1 MQKSIFKKYL
11 ALTMVTVALGFLMLG
26 AALVTFFSQY
36 IKEEKLE
43 LLSHNAKSVSSLIT
57 KSGENTYAEGA
68 ILSMVIGAFSN
79 NIDADIQVIGN
90 DGTIY
95 FGSYPSSKRVP
106 NESGESIS
114 LDAWKKIED
123 GLKNQD
129 IYEETGTMEGFYK
142 NNMLTVSVPINVS
155 DADGNNTLVGVVS
168 ASVKLS
174 PVGTMQIE
182 VINIFFLA
190 ALPTF
195 IITFFLVALFS
206 YNMVRPLKTMGA
218 AVKRFG
224 GGDFSVRVPVN
235 SSDEIG
241 ELATAFNEMANSL
254 SNSEGMHRSF
264 IANVSHELKT
274 PMTTIAGFI
283 DGILD
288 GTIPEN
294 QQKKY
299 LKIVSDE
306 VKRLSRLVRSMLELS
321 RIDSGEMK
329 IRPTNFDIS
338 KTVFSTLLT
347 FEQKIDD
354 RNIEIRGLDAVSS
367 QKVFG
372 DEDLIHQVVY
382 NLIENAVKFTNDGG
396 YILIKVVD
404 SIDRTCVVIEN
415 SGQGIDPDDL
425 PMIFGRFY
433 KTDKSRSR
441 DKNGMGLGLFIV
453 KTVIKL
459 HGGDIMAASKLGEST
474 KFSFYIPKE
483 PSSADKKD
491 GSKKEVL
498 DAQIIDDTITVCAQ
512 EIDESKAYEEKGND
526 R

>member
-36 IKEEKLE
+36 IKSEKLE
-43 LLSHNAKSVSSLIT
+43 LLSHNAKLVASVIE
-57 KSGENTYAEGA
+57 KSGESAYNDGA
-68 ILSMVIGAFSN
+68 LISIIIGAFSN
-79 NIDADIQVIGN
+79 NIEADIMVVGQEGE
-90 DGTIY
+90 IY
-95 FGSYPSSKRVP
+95 FGSYANSKKVIGENEEKIS
-106 NESGESIS
+106 NES
-114 LDAWKKIED
+114 WKKIEE
-123 GLKNQD
+123 GVKTKEL
-129 IYEETGTMEGFYK
+129 YEETSTLGGFYK
-142 NNMLTVSVPINVS
+142 NNMVTVSVPINIKDTNGENVF
-155 DADGNNTLVGVVS
+155 VGAVLAAVRI
-168 ASVKLS
+168 S
-174 PVGTMQIE
+174 PVGAMQLE
-182 VINIFFLA
+182 VLNTFFLA

-206 YNMVRPLKTMGA
+206 YNMVKPLKTMGV

-235 SSDEIG
+235 SGDEIG

-329 IRPTNFDIS
+329 LNPTRFDIT

-354 RNIEIRGLDAVSS
+354 RNIEIRGLDAVSP
-367 QKVFG
+367 QKVLG
-372 DEDLIHQVVY
+372 DEDLIHQVIY

-459 HGGDIMAASKLGEST
+459 HGGDIMAASKPGEST

-483 PSSADKKD
+483 SSSADKKD

-498 DAQIIDDTITVCAQ
+498 DAQIADDTITVCAQ
-512 EIDESKAYEEKGND
+512 EIDESKSDGEKSDD